1 MSFPPF
7 FQKFFS
13 PFTKWFAWLQQDNPV
28 GDVVLYPELNTDG
41 ETSVKGVYIVGDLTG
56 LPLLK
61 FATTKA
67 KTLVEKFGPSSSWG
81 EVSASFLSFS
91 DNKDTS
97 FSNKIKAQYDLVII
111 GAGPAGAAAAIE
123 AKRLGLTYVVLEAS
137 DRPFDTLQNF
147 PKGKPMFYEPDD
159 LVELSPLTMEG
170 KTKEELLTHL
180 CGIFDQHDLHVEY
193 TQKVDAIY
201 TLSGRGENIIVTNTH
216 AYAARK
222 TILAIG
228 KSGNARRLE
237 VPGEDLAHVYNKLYD
252 PAEFKG
258 NNILVVGGGDTA
270 LESAIL
276 LAKAGNKVTIS
287 YRKHSFTRPK
297 PGNINMV
304 NTLVK
309 SGQITLLMNSL
320 VREIRERDVTLHVG
334 EEAQTQ
340 AFHAV
345 FSMIGT
351 QLPYEF
357 FKKSGIKI
365 ANAKTRIT
373 WWWLAFSIAFMNIV
387 YFGKS
392 SYGLE
397 TDNGFI
403 QALGSIFSGDW
414 VSVSTKLIAW
424 LSVLTLFITGA
435 VVLRD
440 LISKWSYYFQTK
452 WAYIKH
458 GYFFFVVV
466 FYFFIFLGSKYFHVD
481 LGGQDP
487 FFWYGLLYTVTIG
500 LFGIRRITV
509 SKKRYVTIQTLTIF
523 LIQALPLFFIP
534 NYVLP
539 WFNDLGLITPW
550 ITEHVFLGGEWWR
563 FVGFILAWPLFFWN
577 VFTSEP
583 SVFWLIVSL
592 IQTFVIIPFIVI
604 KWGKG
609 AYCSWICSCGAMA
622 ETLGDEYRTLA
633 PHGERAKKWDNAGQI
648 VLLAI
653 FITTILHM
661 LGWIPS
667 LSEALRGVN
676 ELLLGGY
683 KVIVDTLLAGTIGIG
698 LYFFFSGRV
707 WCRFYCP
714 LAALMHIYNKFS
726 TWGILADKKKC
737 ISCGLCTKSCHMGI
751 DVMGFAQ
758 QGKTVNDVE
767 CVNCSACVNVCPT
780 GVLSFGKYKRLWGK
794 K

>member
-1 MSFPPF
+1 
-7 FQKFFS
+7 
-13 PFTKWFAWLQQDNPV
+13 
-28 GDVVLYPELNTDG
+28 
-41 ETSVKGVYIVGDLTG
+41 
-56 LPLLK
+56 
-61 FATTKA
+61 
-67 KTLVEKFGPSSSWG
+67 
-81 EVSASFLSFS
+81 
-91 DNKDTS
+91 
-97 FSNKIKAQYDLVII
+97 
-111 GAGPAGAAAAIE
+111 
-123 AKRLGLTYVVLEAS
+123 
-137 DRPFDTLQNF
+137 
-147 PKGKPMFYEPDD
+147 
-159 LVELSPLTMEG
+159 
-170 KTKEELLTHL
+170 
-180 CGIFDQHDLHVEY
+180 
-193 TQKVDAIY
+193 
-201 TLSGRGENIIVTNTH
+201 
-216 AYAARK
+216 
-222 TILAIG
+222 
-228 KSGNARRLE
+228 
-237 VPGEDLAHVYNKLYD
+237 
-252 PAEFKG
+252 
-258 NNILVVGGGDTA
+258 
-270 LESAIL
+270 
-276 LAKAGNKVTIS
+276 
-287 YRKHSFTRPK
+287 
-297 PGNINMV
+297 MV
-304 NTLVK
+304 NTLVE

-320 VREIRERDVTLHVG
+320 VREIHEREVTLHVD
-334 EEAQTQ
+334 EEEQTHS
-340 AFHAV
+340 FSVV